1 MMDAYEAITTRRST
15 RKFRAED
22 VPPEQ
27 LEQVL
32 RAGRL
37 APCGG
42 NSQTTHFLVIRNPK
56 VLEELA
62 ALARTA
68 FAAMELQPGMY
79 KSLQAAIKASKKG
92 TFVFH
97 YHAPVL
103 IVAANKKGYGNA
115 MADSACAIENMMIM
129 ANALDLGSCWVNQLH
144 WLDENAAVR
153 EYLQKLGLAE
163 DETVCASVVLG
174 KPDTADG
181 LPVRAERKVTG
192 NPVNY
197 VD

>member
-1 MMDAYEAITTRRST
+1 M
-15 RKFRAED
+15 
-22 VPPEQ
+22 
-27 LEQVL
+27 
-32 RAGRL
+32 
-37 APCGG
+37 
-42 NSQTTHFLVIRNPK
+42 IRNPK

-103 IVAANKKGYGNA
+103 IVVANKKGYGNA

-163 DETVCASVVLG
+163 DETICASVVLG